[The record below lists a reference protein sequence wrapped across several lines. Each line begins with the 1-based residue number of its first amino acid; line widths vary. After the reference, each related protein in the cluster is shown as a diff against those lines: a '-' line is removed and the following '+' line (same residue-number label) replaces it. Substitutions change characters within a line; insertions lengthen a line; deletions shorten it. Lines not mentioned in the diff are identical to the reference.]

1 MVLFLSKVWDMLV
14 PCVLNS
20 IYAKFVNKRLLMN
33 MTYLKWENLEISWKF
48 ISINWVIKK
57 NRKSIEKIKR
67 IKEVHHHLHLIRK
80 EKYKKPVRNARK
92 IDLLLPALQFP
103 NQNQKIKNVIREK
116 IQVKNVIIKWNHAAK
131 RIVLKWWQEKCHGN

>member
-1 MVLFLSKVWDMLV
+1 MVLFLLKVWDMLV

-33 MTYLKWENLEISWKF
+33 MIYLKWENLEISWKF

-57 NRKSIEKIKR
+57 NRKIIEKIKR
-67 IKEVHHHLHLIRK
+67 IKEVHHHLHLTRK